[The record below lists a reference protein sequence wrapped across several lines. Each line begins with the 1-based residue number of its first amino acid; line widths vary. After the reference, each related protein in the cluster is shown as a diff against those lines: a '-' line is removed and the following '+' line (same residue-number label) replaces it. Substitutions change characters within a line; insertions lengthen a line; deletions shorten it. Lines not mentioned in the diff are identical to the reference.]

1 MIDFIASKNSV
12 SNINNWLHFVKNLGI
27 GNGWFVIF
35 EIPSNIFISSAMSIW
50 QTDLPTP
57 THPAGIALFYQ
68 TIFTFQVGKDK
79 VRTALTL
86 VGFKGDLETA
96 MKFVFG
102 STLVCDQMEQAKK
115 VMWCVIFLSL

>member
-1 MIDFIASKNSV
+1 MVDLTSLKYQ
-12 SNINNWLHFVKNLGI
+12 
-27 GNGWFVIF
+27 VIYTAP
-35 EIPSNIFISSAMSIW
+35 PS
-50 QTDLPTP
+50 PP
-57 THPAGIALFYQ
+57 PPIALFYQ

-86 VGFKGDLETA
+86 VGFKGDLEMA

-115 VMWCVIFLSL
+115 VMWCIEFPLCSILL